1 MRPIAVCQT
10 AHLLLTHRHR
20 GQAPSH
26 ICFVLSAVLIE
37 YNAIPL
43 KIVNENR
50 YQSLI
55 SWYTIAPQSLARMPP
70 HLAHSLGSSFMRRTL
85 VCICVLQAFSPF
97 TWAEALPADK
107 ASVELQ
113 ATSITGTADY
123 ETAQGPV
130 KGYLATR
137 SASATRTD
145 TAIHET
151 PQSISVVT
159 KDAVEDIGATR
170 LQDALDYAGGV
181 GRANNF
187 GGQGLTTFTVRGF
200 TTGEFYRNGFPI
212 NRGYPNTPDA
222 NTIERLEV
230 LRGPATMLYGR
241 GDPGGTFNVVSKQ
254 PLAEPTVTLGSQ
266 LDDQGMQR
274 ATLDASGPLDEQ
286 GRLAYRLNVVGEGGD
301 TFRDH
306 VETER
311 YGVTPVITWQA
322 SDDTKVIFEGD
333 FMRNN
338 HPLDRGLT
346 RFANQKGTA
355 SRDTFWGDKDVGK
368 LHNDNSVAQLRFE
381 HLLNDNWTLGGGFQY
396 LDGTL
401 QGNGIEANSL
411 AADGHTLN
419 RNFNYRKLEWTDKDT
434 QLNLTGHFSTGGFD
448 HTLLTGVE
456 FEDYDYKSIIQRSSA
471 SYTSDIFNP
480 VYGKPRPALT
490 STPTHDTENLKTYSA
505 FVQDQV
511 ALTERLK
518 VLAGARF
525 ERFEHEYKSYV
536 TGVKPWNASDNAVTP
551 RVGVTYD
558 LTDTVAVYADAARS
572 FKPNTGASL
581 QGGGFDPEKGKS
593 YEMGLKWQ
601 GFDRQLSV
609 DAAIYQIDK
618 KNVLTNDPADPT
630 GISKVAAGQVRSRG
644 LDLNVAGN
652 LTPEWRVIGGY
663 AYVDAKVTKD
673 NTIRVGS
680 HLANIPRNSF
690 SLLNVYEFQ
699 DGALK
704 GLGLGAG
711 TKYVDER
718 VGQTSNTAFT
728 MDGYTVVDL
737 LSYYKVNEKVRL
749 NLDVKNLFNRDFE
762 EGAFGNFYA
771 YPGEPRTVQV
781 GIAYTL

>member
-1 MRPIAVCQT
+1 
-10 AHLLLTHRHR
+10 
-20 GQAPSH
+20 
-26 ICFVLSAVLIE
+26 
-37 YNAIPL
+37 
-43 KIVNENR
+43 
-50 YQSLI
+50 
-55 SWYTIAPQSLARMPP
+55 
-70 HLAHSLGSSFMRRTL
+70 MRRTL
-85 VCICVLQAFSPF
+85 ISICVLQAFFPF
-97 TWAEALPADK
+97 AWAEQMPAENP
-107 ASVELQ
+107 SIELQ
-113 ATSITGTADY
+113 ATNVTATADL
-123 ETAQGPV
+123 ESAQGPV
-130 KGYLATR
+130 QGYHATR

-151 PQSISVVT
+151 PQSISVVS
-159 KDAVEDIGATR
+159 KDVVEDLGATR

-212 NRGYPNTPDA
+212 NRGYPNMPDA

-254 PLAEPTVTLGSQ
+254 PLAERTVTLGSQ
-266 LDDQGMQR
+266 LNDQGMKR
-274 ATLDASGPLDEQ
+274 GTLDASGPLDEE

-322 SDDTKVIFEGD
+322 TDDTKVTFEGD

-346 RFANQKGTA
+346 RFPNQRGTP
-355 SRDTFWGDKDVGK
+355 SRDTFWGDKDAGK
-368 LHNDNSVAQLRFE
+368 LHNDNNMAQLRFE
-381 HLLNDNWTLGGGFQY
+381 HALSDNWTLGGGFQW
-396 LDGTL
+396 LDGSL
-401 QGNGIEANSL
+401 KGNAIEANGPGSL
-411 AADGHTLN
+411 GADGRTLQ
-419 RNFNYRKLEWTDKDT
+419 RNFNYRKLEWTDKDY

-448 HTLLTGVE
+448 HTLLTGIE
-456 FEDYDYKSIIQRSSA
+456 YEDYDYKSIIQRSSA
-471 SYTSDIFNP
+471 AAGTYPIDIFDP
-480 VYGKPRPALT
+480 VYGQPRPALT
-490 STPTHDTENLKTYSA
+490 RTPTHDKENLKTYAA

-525 ERFEHEYKSYV
+525 ERFEHDYQNYVGKS
-536 TGVKPWNASDNAVTP
+536 WQAADNAVTP
-551 RVGVTYD
+551 RVGVIYD

-572 FKPNTGASL
+572 FKPNTGASRE
-581 QGGGFDPEKGKS
+581 GGGFAPEKGKS
-593 YEMGLKWQ
+593 YEMGIKWEAL
-601 GFDRQLSV
+601 DRQLSV
-609 DAAIYQIDK
+609 DAAIYQIEK
-618 KNVLTNDPADPT
+618 KNVLTTDPVDNT
-630 GISKVAAGQVRSRG
+630 FSVAAGQVRSRG
-644 LDLNVAGN
+644 FDLNVAGN

-663 AYVDAKVTKD
+663 AYVDAEVTRD
-673 NTIRVGS
+673 NTLRSGTR
-680 HLANIPRNSF
+680 LMNIPRNSF

-711 TKYVDER
+711 GKYVDQR
-718 VGQTSNTAFT
+718 AGQTANTAFS
-728 MDGYTVVDL
+728 MDAYTVVDL
-737 LSYYKVNEKVRL
+737 LGYYKVNEHVRL
-749 NLDVKNLFNRDFE
+749 NLDVKNLFNRDYE
-762 EGAFGNFYA
+762 EGAFGNIYA
-771 YPGEPRTVQV
+771 YPGAPRTVQV

>member
-1 MRPIAVCQT
+1 
-10 AHLLLTHRHR
+10 
-20 GQAPSH
+20 
-26 ICFVLSAVLIE
+26 
-37 YNAIPL
+37 
-43 KIVNENR
+43 
-50 YQSLI
+50 
-55 SWYTIAPQSLARMPP
+55 
-70 HLAHSLGSSFMRRTL
+70 MRRTL
-85 VCICVLQAFSPF
+85 VSLCVLQAFSPLS
-97 TWAEALPADK
+97 WAEVESAEK
-107 ASVELQ
+107 AGIELQ

-130 KGYLATR
+130 QGYHATR

-145 TAIHET
+145 TSIHET
-151 PQSISVVT
+151 PQSISVVS
-159 KDAVEDIGATR
+159 KDVVEDIGATR

-212 NRGYPNTPDA
+212 NRGYPNMPDA

-286 GRLAYRLNVVGEGGD
+286 GRLAYRLNVVGEGGE

-322 SDDTKVIFEGD
+322 TDDTKVIFEGD

-346 RFANQKGTA
+346 RFTNQKGTA

-368 LHNDNSVAQLRFE
+368 LHNDNNMAQLRFE
-381 HLLNDNWTLGGGFQY
+381 HLLNDNWTLGGGFQW

-401 QGNGIEANSL
+401 QGNAIEANSL

-419 RNFNYRKLEWTDKDT
+419 RNFNYRKLEWTDKDA
-434 QLNLTGHFSTGGFD
+434 QLNLTGHFSTGAFD

-471 SYTSDIFNP
+471 AYTSDIFNP

-490 STPTHDTENLKTYSA
+490 STPTHDKENLKTYSA
-505 FVQDQV
+505 FIQDQV

-525 ERFEHEYKSYV
+525 ERFEHEYETYV
-536 TGVKPWNASDNAVTP
+536 AGGKNWKASDNSVTP
-551 RVGVTYD
+551 RVGTIYD
-558 LTDTVAVYADAARS
+558 LTDTLAIYADAARS
-572 FKPNTGASL
+572 FKPNTGASS
-581 QGGGFDPEKGKS
+581 GGVGFEPEKGKS
-593 YEMGLKWQ
+593 YEMGIKWE
-601 GFDRQLSV
+601 GLDRQLSV

-618 KNVLTNDPADPT
+618 KNVLTTDPLDPN
-630 GISKVAAGQVRSRG
+630 SKVAAGQVRSRG
-644 LDLNVAGN
+644 FDLNVAGN

-663 AYVDAKVTKD
+663 AYVDAEVTKD

-680 HLANIPRNSF
+680 RLANIPRNSF

-699 DGALK
+699 DGSLK

-711 TKYVDER
+711 AKYVDER
-718 VGQTSNTAFT
+718 VGQTSNTPFS
-728 MDGYTVVDL
+728 MDAYTVVDL
-737 LSYYKVNEKVRL
+737 LSYYKVNDKVRL

>member
-1 MRPIAVCQT
+1 
-10 AHLLLTHRHR
+10 
-20 GQAPSH
+20 
-26 ICFVLSAVLIE
+26 
-37 YNAIPL
+37 
-43 KIVNENR
+43 
-50 YQSLI
+50 
-55 SWYTIAPQSLARMPP
+55 
-70 HLAHSLGSSFMRRTL
+70 MRRTL
-85 VCICVLQAFSPF
+85 VSICVLQAFSPLS
-97 TWAEALPADK
+97 WAEVEPVEK
-107 ASVELQ
+107 AGLELQ
-113 ATSITGTADY
+113 ATNITGTADY
-123 ETAQGPV
+123 ETALGPV
-130 KGYLATR
+130 QGYRATR

-145 TAIHET
+145 TSIHET

-212 NRGYPNTPDA
+212 NRGYPNMPDA

-254 PLAEPTVTLGSQ
+254 PLPERTVTVGSQ

-306 VETER
+306 VQTER

-322 SDDTKVIFEGD
+322 TDATRLIFEGD

-346 RFANQKGTA
+346 RYANQKGTP
-355 SRDTFWGDKDVGK
+355 SRDTFWGEKDVGK
-368 LHNDNSVAQLRFE
+368 LHNDNSMAQLRFE
-381 HLLNDNWTLGGGFQY
+381 HLLDDNWTLGGGFQW

-401 QGNGIEANSL
+401 QGNAIEANSL
-411 AADGHTLN
+411 AADGRTLS

-456 FEDYDYKSIIQRSSA
+456 FEDYDYKSIIQRSSGA
-471 SYTSDIFNP
+471 AGTYPIDIFNP
-480 VYGKPRPALT
+480 VYGQPRPALT
-490 STPTHDTENLKTYSA
+490 RTPTHDKENLKTYAA
-505 FVQDQV
+505 FVQDQI

-525 ERFEHEYKSYV
+525 ERFEHDYHTYVPGGKS
-536 TGVKPWNASDNAVTP
+536 WEASDNAVTP

-558 LTDTVAVYADAARS
+558 LTETVAVYADAARS
-572 FKPNTGASL
+572 FKPNTGASR
-581 QGGGFDPEKGKS
+581 QGGGFEPEKGKS
-593 YEMGLKWQ
+593 YEMGVKWEAL
-601 GFDRQLSV
+601 DHQLSV
-609 DAAIYQIDK
+609 DAAIYQIEK
-618 KNVLTNDPADPT
+618 KNVLTTDPVDSAF
-630 GISKVAAGQVRSRG
+630 SVAAGQVRSRG
-644 LDLNVAGN
+644 FDLNVAGN

-663 AYVDAKVTKD
+663 AYVDAEVTKD

-680 HLANIPRNSF
+680 RLANIPRNSF

-711 TKYVDER
+711 SKYVAER
-718 VGQTSNTAFT
+718 VGQTSNTPFSMGA
-728 MDGYTVVDL
+728 YTVVDL
-737 LSYYKVNEKVRL
+737 LSYYKVNDKVRL
-749 NLDVKNLFNRDFE
+749 NLDVKNLFNRDYE
-762 EGAFGNFYA
+762 EGAFGNVYA

-781 GIAYTL
+781 GVSYTL

>member
-1 MRPIAVCQT
+1 
-10 AHLLLTHRHR
+10 
-20 GQAPSH
+20 
-26 ICFVLSAVLIE
+26 
-37 YNAIPL
+37 
-43 KIVNENR
+43 
-50 YQSLI
+50 
-55 SWYTIAPQSLARMPP
+55 
-70 HLAHSLGSSFMRRTL
+70 MRRTL
-85 VCICVLQAFSPF
+85 ISICVLQAFSPF
-97 TWAEALPADK
+97 AWAEQAPAEN
-107 ASVELQ
+107 ASIELQ
-113 ATSITGTADY
+113 ATNVTATADL
-123 ETAQGPV
+123 ESAQGPV
-130 KGYLATR
+130 QGYHATR

-151 PQSISVVT
+151 PQSISVVS
-159 KDAVEDIGATR
+159 KDVVEDLGATR

-212 NRGYPNTPDA
+212 NRGYPNMPDA

-254 PLAEPTVTLGSQ
+254 PLAERTVTLGSQ
-266 LDDQGMQR
+266 LNDQGMKR
-274 ATLDASGPLDEQ
+274 GTLDASGPLDEE

-322 SDDTKVIFEGD
+322 TDDTKVTFEGD

-346 RFANQKGTA
+346 RFPNQRGTP
-355 SRDTFWGDKDVGK
+355 SRDTFWGDKDAGK
-368 LHNDNSVAQLRFE
+368 LHNDNNMAQLRFE
-381 HLLNDNWTLGGGFQY
+381 HVLNDNWTLGGGFQW
-396 LDGTL
+396 LDGSL
-401 QGNGIEANSL
+401 KGNAIEANGPGSL
-411 AADGHTLN
+411 GAGGRTLQ
-419 RNFNYRKLEWTDKDT
+419 RNFNYRKLEWTDKDY

-448 HTLLTGVE
+448 HTLLTGIE
-456 FEDYDYKSIIQRSSA
+456 YEDYDYKSIIQRSSA
-471 SYTSDIFNP
+471 AAGTYPIDIFDP
-480 VYGKPRPALT
+480 VYGQTRPALT
-490 STPTHDTENLKTYSA
+490 RTPTHDKENLKTYAA

-525 ERFEHEYKSYV
+525 ERFEHDYQNYVGKS
-536 TGVKPWNASDNAVTP
+536 WQAADNAVTP
-551 RVGVTYD
+551 RVGVIYD

-572 FKPNTGASL
+572 FKPNTGASRE
-581 QGGGFDPEKGKS
+581 GGGFAPEKGKS
-593 YEMGLKWQ
+593 YEMGIKWEAL
-601 GFDRQLSV
+601 DRQLSV
-609 DAAIYQIDK
+609 DAAIYQIEK
-618 KNVLTNDPADPT
+618 KNVLTPDPVDNT
-630 GISKVAAGQVRSRG
+630 FSVAAGQVRSRG
-644 LDLNVAGN
+644 FDLNVAGN

-663 AYVDAKVTKD
+663 AYVDAEVTRD
-673 NTIRVGS
+673 NTLRSGTR
-680 HLANIPRNSF
+680 LMNIPRNSF

-711 TKYVDER
+711 GKYVDQR
-718 VGQTSNTAFT
+718 AGQTANTAFS
-728 MDGYTVVDL
+728 MDAYTVVDL
-737 LSYYKVNEKVRL
+737 LGYYKVNERVRL
-749 NLDVKNLFNRDFE
+749 NLDVKNLFNREYE
-762 EGAFGNFYA
+762 EGAFGNIYA
-771 YPGEPRTVQV
+771 YPGAPRTVQV

>member
-1 MRPIAVCQT
+1 
-10 AHLLLTHRHR
+10 
-20 GQAPSH
+20 
-26 ICFVLSAVLIE
+26 
-37 YNAIPL
+37 
-43 KIVNENR
+43 
-50 YQSLI
+50 
-55 SWYTIAPQSLARMPP
+55 
-70 HLAHSLGSSFMRRTL
+70 MRRTL
-85 VCICVLQAFSPF
+85 VSICVLQAFSPF
-97 TWAEALPADK
+97 SWAE
-107 ASVELQ
+107 VELVEKTAIELQ
-113 ATSITGTADY
+113 STSITGTADY

-130 KGYLATR
+130 QGYHATR

-145 TAIHET
+145 TSIHET
-151 PQSISVVT
+151 PQSISVVS
-159 KDAVEDIGATR
+159 KAVVEDLGATR

-212 NRGYPNTPDA
+212 NRGYPNMPDA

-254 PLAEPTVTLGSQ
+254 PLAERSVTLGSQ
-266 LDDQGMQR
+266 LNDQGMKR
-274 ATLDASGPLDEQ
+274 GTLDASGPLDEQ

-311 YGVTPVITWQA
+311 YGVTPVISWQA
-322 SDDTKVIFEGD
+322 TDDTKVIFEGD

-346 RFANQKGTA
+346 RYPNQKGTP

-368 LHNDNSVAQLRFE
+368 LHNDNNMAQLRFE
-381 HLLNDNWTLGGGFQY
+381 HLLNENWTLGGGFQW

-401 QGNGIEANSL
+401 QGNAIEANGL
-411 AADGHTLN
+411 NADGRTLQ
-419 RNFNYRKLEWTDKDT
+419 RNFNYRKLEWTDKDY
-434 QLNLTGHFSTGGFD
+434 QLNLTGHFSTGGFE
-448 HTLLTGVE
+448 HTLLTGIE
-456 FEDYDYKSIIQRSSA
+456 YEDYDYKSIIQRSSA
-471 SYTSDIFNP
+471 AVGTYPIDIFNP
-480 VYGKPRPALT
+480 VYGQTRPPLT
-490 STPTHDTENLKTYSA
+490 RTPTHDTENLKTYAA

-525 ERFEHEYKSYV
+525 ERFEHDYKSYV
-536 TGVKPWNASDNAVTP
+536 PRVNPFQTAENAVTP
-551 RVGVTYD
+551 RVGVIYD

-572 FKPNTGASL
+572 FKPNSGAARE
-581 QGGGFDPEKGKS
+581 GGGFEPEKGKS
-593 YEMGLKWQ
+593 YEMGVKWEAL
-601 GFDRQLSV
+601 DRQLSV
-609 DAAIYQIDK
+609 DAAIYQIEK
-618 KNVLTNDPADPT
+618 KNVLTTDPVDSAFF
-630 GISKVAAGQVRSRG
+630 VAAGQVRSRG
-644 LDLNVAGN
+644 FDLNVAGN

-663 AYVDAKVTKD
+663 AYVDAEVTKD
-673 NTIRVGS
+673 NTIRSGTR
-680 HLANIPRNSF
+680 LLNIPRNSF

-711 TKYVDER
+711 GKYVDQR
-718 VGQTSNTAFT
+718 AGQTANTAFS
-728 MDGYTVVDL
+728 MDAYTVVDL
-737 LSYYKVNEKVRL
+737 LSYYKVNDKVRL
-749 NLDVKNLFNRDFE
+749 NLDVKNLFNREYD
-762 EGAFGNFYA
+762 EGAFGNIYA
-771 YPGEPRTVQV
+771 YPGAPRTVQV

>member
-1 MRPIAVCQT
+1 
-10 AHLLLTHRHR
+10 
-20 GQAPSH
+20 
-26 ICFVLSAVLIE
+26 
-37 YNAIPL
+37 
-43 KIVNENR
+43 
-50 YQSLI
+50 
-55 SWYTIAPQSLARMPP
+55 
-70 HLAHSLGSSFMRRTL
+70 MRRTL
-85 VCICVLQAFSPF
+85 VSLCVLQAFSPLS
-97 TWAEALPADK
+97 WAEEAPADK

-145 TAIHET
+145 TSIHET

-200 TTGEFYRNGFPI
+200 TTGEFYRNGFPV
-212 NRGYPNTPDA
+212 NRGYPNMPDA

-254 PLAEPTVTLGSQ
+254 PLPERTVTLGSQ
-266 LDDQGMQR
+266 LNDQGMKR
-274 ATLDASGPLDEQ
+274 GTLDASGPLDEE
-286 GRLAYRLNVVGEGGD
+286 GRLAYRLNVVGEGGE

-322 SDDTKVIFEGD
+322 TDATKVIFEGD

-368 LHNDNSVAQLRFE
+368 LHNDNTVAQLRFE

-411 AADGHTLN
+411 ASDGHTLN

-434 QLNLTGHFSTGGFD
+434 QLNLTGHFSTGGFE

-471 SYTSDIFNP
+471 PYTSDIFNP

-525 ERFEHEYKSYV
+525 ERFEHEYESYV
-536 TGVKPWNASDNAVTP
+536 TGVKPWSASDNAVTP

-593 YEMGLKWQ
+593 YEMGIKWE

-618 KNVLTNDPADPT
+618 KNVLTTDPADPS
-630 GISKVAAGQVRSRG
+630 GISKVAAGEVRSRG
-644 LDLNVAGN
+644 FDVNVAGN

-663 AYVDAKVTKD
+663 AYVDAEVTKD

-699 DGALK
+699 DGTLK

-728 MDGYTVVDL
+728 MDAYTVVDL

-771 YPGEPRTVQV
+771 YPGAPRTVQV

>member
-1 MRPIAVCQT
+1 
-10 AHLLLTHRHR
+10 
-20 GQAPSH
+20 
-26 ICFVLSAVLIE
+26 
-37 YNAIPL
+37 
-43 KIVNENR
+43 
-50 YQSLI
+50 
-55 SWYTIAPQSLARMPP
+55 
-70 HLAHSLGSSFMRRTL
+70 MRRTL
-85 VCICVLQAFSPF
+85 ISLCVLQAFSPLG
-97 TWAEALPADK
+97 WAEEVSTAPA
-107 ASVELQ
+107 SLELQ
-113 ATSITGTADY
+113 ATTVTGDGDY

-130 KGYLATR
+130 KGYHATR

-145 TAIHET
+145 TSIHET
-151 PQSISVVT
+151 PQSISVVS
-159 KDAVEDIGATR
+159 KDVVEDLGATR

-212 NRGYPNTPDA
+212 NRGYPNMPDA

-266 LDDQGMQR
+266 LNDQGMQR
-274 ATLDASGPLDEQ
+274 GALDASGPLDDA

-306 VETER
+306 VSTER

-346 RFANQKGTA
+346 RFANQAGTP

-368 LHNDNSVAQLRFE
+368 LHNDNNMAQLRFE
-381 HLLNDNWTLGGGFQY
+381 HMLNDSWTLGGGFQW

-401 QGNGIEANSL
+401 QGNAIEANGPGSL
-411 AADGHTLN
+411 GADGRTLQ
-419 RNFNYRKLEWTDKDT
+419 RNFNYRKLEWTDKDY
-434 QLNLTGHFSTGGFD
+434 QLNLTGHFSTGGLD

-456 FEDYDYKSIIQRSSA
+456 YEDYDYQSIIQRSSVA
-471 SYTSDIFNP
+471 DGTYPIDIFNP
-480 VYGKPRPALT
+480 VYGQARPPLT
-490 STPTHDTENLKTYSA
+490 RTPTHDKENLKTYAA

-525 ERFEHEYKSYV
+525 ERFEHDYESYV
-536 TGVKPWNASDNAVTP
+536 AGVKPWQAADNAVTP
-551 RVGVTYD
+551 RLGVIYD

-572 FKPNTGASL
+572 FKPNTGASRE
-581 QGGGFDPEKGKS
+581 GGGFAPEKGKS
-593 YEMGLKWQ
+593 YEMGIKWEAL
-601 GFDRQLSV
+601 DRQLSV

-618 KNVLTNDPADPT
+618 KNVLTTDPVDST
-630 GISKVAAGQVRSRG
+630 FSVAAGQVRSRG
-644 LDLNVAGN
+644 FDLNVAGN
-652 LTPEWRVIGGY
+652 ITPEWRVIGGY
-663 AYVDAKVTKD
+663 AYVDAEVTRD
-673 NTIRVGS
+673 NTLRSGTR
-680 HLANIPRNSF
+680 LLNIPRNSF

-711 TKYVDER
+711 GKYVDER
-718 VGQTSNTAFT
+718 AGQTANTAFS
-728 MDGYTVVDL
+728 MGAYTVIDL
-737 LSYYKVNEKVRL
+737 LGYYKVNDKMRL
-749 NLDVKNLFNRDFE
+749 NLDVKNLFNREYE
-762 EGAFGNFYA
+762 EGAFGNIYA
-771 YPGEPRTVQV
+771 YPGAPRTVQV

>member
-1 MRPIAVCQT
+1 
-10 AHLLLTHRHR
+10 
-20 GQAPSH
+20 
-26 ICFVLSAVLIE
+26 
-37 YNAIPL
+37 
-43 KIVNENR
+43 
-50 YQSLI
+50 
-55 SWYTIAPQSLARMPP
+55 
-70 HLAHSLGSSFMRRTL
+70 MRRTL
-85 VCICVLQAFSPF
+85 ISICVLQAFSPF
-97 TWAEALPADK
+97 AWAEQAPAENT
-107 ASVELQ
+107 SIELQ
-113 ATSITGTADY
+113 ATNVTATADL
-123 ETAQGPV
+123 ESAQGPV
-130 KGYLATR
+130 QGYHATR

-151 PQSISVVT
+151 PQSISVVS
-159 KDAVEDIGATR
+159 KDVVEDLGATR

-212 NRGYPNTPDA
+212 NRGYPNMPDA

-254 PLAEPTVTLGSQ
+254 PLAERTVTLGSQ
-266 LDDQGMQR
+266 LNDQGMKR
-274 ATLDASGPLDEQ
+274 GTLDASGPLDEE

-322 SDDTKVIFEGD
+322 TDDTKVTFEGD

-346 RFANQKGTA
+346 RFPNQRGTP
-355 SRDTFWGDKDVGK
+355 SRDTFWGDKDAGK
-368 LHNDNSVAQLRFE
+368 LHNDNNMAQLRFE
-381 HLLNDNWTLGGGFQY
+381 HALSDNWTLGGGFQW
-396 LDGTL
+396 LDGSL
-401 QGNGIEANSL
+401 KGNAIEANGPGSL
-411 AADGHTLN
+411 GADGRTLQ
-419 RNFNYRKLEWTDKDT
+419 RNFNYRKLEWTDKDY

-448 HTLLTGVE
+448 HTLLTGIE
-456 FEDYDYKSIIQRSSA
+456 YEDYDYKSIIQRSSA
-471 SYTSDIFNP
+471 AAGTYPIDIFDP
-480 VYGKPRPALT
+480 VYGQPRPALT
-490 STPTHDTENLKTYSA
+490 RTPTHDKENLKTYAA

-525 ERFEHEYKSYV
+525 ERFEHDYQNYVGKS
-536 TGVKPWNASDNAVTP
+536 WQAADNAVTP
-551 RVGVTYD
+551 RVGVIYD

-572 FKPNTGASL
+572 FKPNTGASRE
-581 QGGGFDPEKGKS
+581 GGGFAPEKGKS
-593 YEMGLKWQ
+593 YEMGIKWEAL
-601 GFDRQLSV
+601 DRQLSV
-609 DAAIYQIDK
+609 DAAIYQIEK
-618 KNVLTNDPADPT
+618 KNVLTTDPVDNT
-630 GISKVAAGQVRSRG
+630 FSVAAGQVRSRG
-644 LDLNVAGN
+644 FDLNVAGN

-663 AYVDAKVTKD
+663 AYVDAEVTRD
-673 NTIRVGS
+673 NTLRSGTR
-680 HLANIPRNSF
+680 LMNIPRNSF

-711 TKYVDER
+711 GKYVDQR
-718 VGQTSNTAFT
+718 AGQTANTAFS
-728 MDGYTVVDL
+728 MDAYTVVDL
-737 LSYYKVNEKVRL
+737 LGYYKVNERVRL
-749 NLDVKNLFNRDFE
+749 NLDVKNLFNREYE
-762 EGAFGNFYA
+762 EGAFGNIYA
-771 YPGEPRTVQV
+771 YPGAPRTVQV

>member
-1 MRPIAVCQT
+1 
-10 AHLLLTHRHR
+10 
-20 GQAPSH
+20 
-26 ICFVLSAVLIE
+26 
-37 YNAIPL
+37 
-43 KIVNENR
+43 
-50 YQSLI
+50 
-55 SWYTIAPQSLARMPP
+55 
-70 HLAHSLGSSFMRRTL
+70 MRRTL
-85 VCICVLQAFSPF
+85 VSLCVLQAFSPLS
-97 TWAEALPADK
+97 WAEVESAEK
-107 ASVELQ
+107 AGIELQ

-130 KGYLATR
+130 QGYHATR

-145 TAIHET
+145 TSIHET
-151 PQSISVVT
+151 PQSISVVS
-159 KDAVEDIGATR
+159 KDVVEDIGATR

-212 NRGYPNTPDA
+212 NRGYPNMPDA

-286 GRLAYRLNVVGEGGD
+286 GRLAYRLNVVGEGGE

-322 SDDTKVIFEGD
+322 TDDTKVIFEGD

-346 RFANQKGTA
+346 RFTNQKGTA

-368 LHNDNSVAQLRFE
+368 LHNDNNMAQLRFE
-381 HLLNDNWTLGGGFQY
+381 HLLNDNWTLGGGFQW

-401 QGNGIEANSL
+401 QGNAIEANSL

-419 RNFNYRKLEWTDKDT
+419 RNFNYRKLEWTDKDA
-434 QLNLTGHFSTGGFD
+434 QLNLTGHFSTGAFD

-456 FEDYDYKSIIQRSSA
+456 FEDYDYKSVIQRSSA
-471 SYTSDIFNP
+471 AYTSDIFNP

-490 STPTHDTENLKTYSA
+490 STPTHDKENLKTYSA
-505 FVQDQV
+505 FIQDQV

-525 ERFEHEYKSYV
+525 ERFEHEYETYV
-536 TGVKPWNASDNAVTP
+536 AGGKNWKASDNSVTP
-551 RVGVTYD
+551 RVGAIYD
-558 LTDTVAVYADAARS
+558 LTDTLAIYADAARS
-572 FKPNTGASL
+572 FKPNTGASS
-581 QGGGFDPEKGKS
+581 GGVGFEPEKGKS
-593 YEMGLKWQ
+593 YEMGIKWE
-601 GFDRQLSV
+601 GLDRQLSV

-618 KNVLTNDPADPT
+618 KNVLTTDPLDPN
-630 GISKVAAGQVRSRG
+630 SKVAAGQVRSRG
-644 LDLNVAGN
+644 FDLNVAGN

-663 AYVDAKVTKD
+663 AYVDAEVTKD

-680 HLANIPRNSF
+680 RLANIPRNSF

-699 DGALK
+699 DGSLK

-711 TKYVDER
+711 AKYVDER
-718 VGQTSNTAFT
+718 VGQTSNTPFS
-728 MDGYTVVDL
+728 MDAYAVVDL
-737 LSYYKVNEKVRL
+737 LSYYKVNDKVRL

>member
-1 MRPIAVCQT
+1 
-10 AHLLLTHRHR
+10 
-20 GQAPSH
+20 
-26 ICFVLSAVLIE
+26 
-37 YNAIPL
+37 
-43 KIVNENR
+43 
-50 YQSLI
+50 
-55 SWYTIAPQSLARMPP
+55 
-70 HLAHSLGSSFMRRTL
+70 MRRTL
-85 VCICVLQAFSPF
+85 ISICVLQAFSPF
-97 TWAEALPADK
+97 AWAEQAPAEN
-107 ASVELQ
+107 ASIELQ
-113 ATSITGTADY
+113 ATNVTATTDL
-123 ETAQGPV
+123 ESAQGPV
-130 KGYLATR
+130 QGYHATR

-151 PQSISVVT
+151 PQSISVVS
-159 KDAVEDIGATR
+159 KDVVEDLGATR

-212 NRGYPNTPDA
+212 NRGYPNMPDA

-254 PLAEPTVTLGSQ
+254 PLAERTVTLGSQ
-266 LDDQGMQR
+266 LNDQGMKR
-274 ATLDASGPLDEQ
+274 GTLDASGPLDEE

-322 SDDTKVIFEGD
+322 TDDTKVTFEGD

-346 RFANQKGTA
+346 RFPNQRGTP
-355 SRDTFWGDKDVGK
+355 SRDTFWGDKDAGK
-368 LHNDNSVAQLRFE
+368 LHNDNNMAQLRFE
-381 HLLNDNWTLGGGFQY
+381 HMLNDNWTLGGGFQW
-396 LDGTL
+396 LDGSL
-401 QGNGIEANSL
+401 KGNAIEANGPGSL
-411 AADGHTLN
+411 GADGRTLQ
-419 RNFNYRKLEWTDKDT
+419 RNFNYRKLEWTDKDY

-448 HTLLTGVE
+448 HTLLTGIE
-456 FEDYDYKSIIQRSSA
+456 YEDYDYKSIIQRSSA
-471 SYTSDIFNP
+471 AAGTYPIDIFNP
-480 VYGKPRPALT
+480 VYGQARPALT
-490 STPTHDTENLKTYSA
+490 RTPTHDKENLKTYAA

-525 ERFEHEYKSYV
+525 ERFEHDYQNYVGKS
-536 TGVKPWNASDNAVTP
+536 WQAADNAVTP
-551 RVGVTYD
+551 RVGVIYD

-572 FKPNTGASL
+572 FKPNTGASRE
-581 QGGGFDPEKGKS
+581 GGGFAPEKGKS
-593 YEMGLKWQ
+593 YEMGIKWEAL
-601 GFDRQLSV
+601 DRQLSV
-609 DAAIYQIDK
+609 DAAIYQIEK
-618 KNVLTNDPADPT
+618 KNVLTTDPVDNT
-630 GISKVAAGQVRSRG
+630 FSVAAGQVRSRG
-644 LDLNVAGN
+644 FDLNVAGN

-663 AYVDAKVTKD
+663 AYVDAEVTRD
-673 NTIRVGS
+673 NTLRSGTR
-680 HLANIPRNSF
+680 LMNIPRNSF

-711 TKYVDER
+711 GKYVDQR
-718 VGQTSNTAFT
+718 AGQTANTAFS
-728 MDGYTVVDL
+728 MDAYTVVDL
-737 LSYYKVNEKVRL
+737 LGYYKVNERVRL
-749 NLDVKNLFNRDFE
+749 NLDVKNLFNREYE
-762 EGAFGNFYA
+762 EGAFGNIYA
-771 YPGEPRTVQV
+771 YPGAPRTVQV

>member
-1 MRPIAVCQT
+1 
-10 AHLLLTHRHR
+10 
-20 GQAPSH
+20 
-26 ICFVLSAVLIE
+26 
-37 YNAIPL
+37 
-43 KIVNENR
+43 
-50 YQSLI
+50 
-55 SWYTIAPQSLARMPP
+55 
-70 HLAHSLGSSFMRRTL
+70 MRRTL
-85 VCICVLQAFSPF
+85 ISICVLQAFSPF
-97 TWAEALPADK
+97 TWAEVAPTEQTCL
-107 ASVELQ
+107 ELQ
-113 ATSITGTADY
+113 ATTVTGTADY

-130 KGYLATR
+130 KGYHATR

-145 TAIHET
+145 TSIHET
-151 PQSISVVT
+151 PQSISVVS
-159 KDAVEDIGATR
+159 KDVVEDIGATR

-212 NRGYPNTPDA
+212 NRGYPNMPDA

-254 PLAEPTVTLGSQ
+254 PLAERTVTLGSQ
-266 LDDQGMQR
+266 LNDQGMKR
-274 ATLDASGPLDEQ
+274 GTLDASGPLDED

-322 SDDTKVIFEGD
+322 TDDTKVIFEGD

-355 SRDTFWGDKDVGK
+355 SRDTFWGDKDFGK
-368 LHNDNSVAQLRFE
+368 LHNDNSVVQLRFE

-448 HTLLTGVE
+448 HTLLTGIE

-471 SYTSDIFNP
+471 PYTSDIFNP

-505 FVQDQV
+505 FLQDQV
-511 ALTERLK
+511 SLTERLK

-525 ERFEHEYKSYV
+525 ERFEHEYQSYV
-536 TGVKPWNASDNAVTP
+536 SGVKPWNASDNAVTP
-551 RVGVTYD
+551 RVGVIYD

-572 FKPNTGASL
+572 FKPNSGASL
-581 QGGGFDPEKGKS
+581 QGSGFDPEKGKS
-593 YEMGLKWQ
+593 YEMGIKWE

-618 KNVLTNDPADPT
+618 KNVLTTDPVDPNY
-630 GISKVAAGQVRSRG
+630 KVAAGQVRSRG
-644 LDLNVAGN
+644 FDLNVAGN

-711 TKYVDER
+711 AKYVDER
-718 VGQTSNTAFT
+718 VGQTSNTAFA
-728 MDGYTVVDL
+728 MDAYTVVDL

-771 YPGEPRTVQV
+771 YPGAPRTVQV

>member
-1 MRPIAVCQT
+1 
-10 AHLLLTHRHR
+10 
-20 GQAPSH
+20 
-26 ICFVLSAVLIE
+26 
-37 YNAIPL
+37 
-43 KIVNENR
+43 
-50 YQSLI
+50 
-55 SWYTIAPQSLARMPP
+55 
-70 HLAHSLGSSFMRRTL
+70 MRRTL
-85 VCICVLQAFSPF
+85 ISICVLQAFSPF
-97 TWAEALPADK
+97 AWAEQVPAES
-107 ASVELQ
+107 ASIELQ
-113 ATSITGTADY
+113 ATNVTATADL
-123 ETAQGPV
+123 ESAQGPV
-130 KGYLATR
+130 QGYHATR

-151 PQSISVVT
+151 PQSISVVS
-159 KDAVEDIGATR
+159 KDVVEDLGATR

-212 NRGYPNTPDA
+212 NRGYPNMPDA

-254 PLAEPTVTLGSQ
+254 PLAERTVTLGSQ
-266 LDDQGMQR
+266 LNDQGMKR
-274 ATLDASGPLDEQ
+274 GTLDASGPLDEE

-322 SDDTKVIFEGD
+322 TDDTKVTFEGD

-346 RFANQKGTA
+346 RFPNQRGTP
-355 SRDTFWGDKDVGK
+355 SRDTFWGDKDAGK
-368 LHNDNSVAQLRFE
+368 LHNDNNMAQLRFE
-381 HLLNDNWTLGGGFQY
+381 HVLNDNWTLGGGFQW
-396 LDGTL
+396 LDGSL
-401 QGNGIEANSL
+401 KGNAIEANGPGSL
-411 AADGHTLN
+411 GADGRTLQ
-419 RNFNYRKLEWTDKDT
+419 RNFNYRKLEWTDKDY

-448 HTLLTGVE
+448 HTLLTGIE
-456 FEDYDYKSIIQRSSA
+456 YEDYDYKSIIQRSSA
-471 SYTSDIFNP
+471 AAGTYPIDIFDP
-480 VYGKPRPALT
+480 VYGQTRPALT
-490 STPTHDTENLKTYSA
+490 RTPTHDKENLKTYAA

-525 ERFEHEYKSYV
+525 ERFEHDYQNYVGKS
-536 TGVKPWNASDNAVTP
+536 WQAADNAVTP
-551 RVGVTYD
+551 RVGVIYD

-572 FKPNTGASL
+572 FKPNTGASRE
-581 QGGGFDPEKGKS
+581 GGGFAPEKGKS
-593 YEMGLKWQ
+593 YEMGIKWEAL
-601 GFDRQLSV
+601 DRQLSV
-609 DAAIYQIDK
+609 DAAIYQIEK
-618 KNVLTNDPADPT
+618 KNVLTTDPVDNT
-630 GISKVAAGQVRSRG
+630 FSVAAGQVRSRG
-644 LDLNVAGN
+644 FDLNVAGN

-663 AYVDAKVTKD
+663 AYVDAEVTRD
-673 NTIRVGS
+673 NTLRSGTR
-680 HLANIPRNSF
+680 LMNIPRSSF

-711 TKYVDER
+711 GKYVDQR
-718 VGQTSNTAFT
+718 AGQTANTAFS
-728 MDGYTVVDL
+728 MDAYTVVDL
-737 LSYYKVNEKVRL
+737 LGYYKVNERVRL
-749 NLDVKNLFNRDFE
+749 NLDVKNLFNREYE
-762 EGAFGNFYA
+762 EGAFGNIYA
-771 YPGEPRTVQV
+771 YPGAPRTVQV